1 MDHSS
6 AYSEKLA
13 TPEKVTALMKR
24 PKIINSSKDY
34 FVERDGKVF
43 AGTHILVDLWGAK
56 SLTDKLFIE
65 KALREAI
72 KVCGASLLHIH
83 LHQFGEGL
91 GISGVA
97 VLAESHISVHTW
109 PERRF
114 AAFDIFMC
122 GDCIPELALP
132 VFQKFFKPEKLETN
146 IQLRGIVK

>member
-24 PKIINSSKDY
+24 PKIINPSKDY

-56 SLTDKLFIE
+56 SLNDTLLIE

-109 PERRF
+109 PERQF

-132 VFQKFFKPEKLETN
+132 VFKKFFKPEKLRTN
-146 IQLRGIVK
+146 IQMRGIVT

>member
-6 AYSEKLA
+6 PYSQKVA
-13 TPEKVTALMKR
+13 TPEQVKAFMR
-24 PKIINSSKDY
+24 GPKIRNPSKDY

-56 SLTDKLFIE
+56 SLNDTLLIE

-83 LHQFGEGL
+83 LHEFGEGL

-97 VLAESHISVHTW
+97 VLAE
-109 PERRF
+109 
-114 AAFDIFMC
+114 
-122 GDCIPELALP
+122 
-132 VFQKFFKPEKLETN
+132 
-146 IQLRGIVK
+146 

>member
-6 AYSEKLA
+6 PYSQKLA
-13 TPEKVTALMKR
+13 TPEQVKAFMKG
-24 PKIINSSKDY
+24 PKIRNPSKDY

-56 SLTDKLFIE
+56 SLNDTLLIE

-83 LHQFGEGL
+83 LHEFGEGL

-109 PERRF
+109 PERQF

-132 VFQKFFKPEKLETN
+132 VFKKFFKPEKLRTN
-146 IQLRGIVK
+146 IQMRGIVT

>member
-6 AYSEKLA
+6 PYSQKFA
-13 TPEKVTALMKR
+13 TPEQVKAFMKG
-24 PKIINSSKDY
+24 PKIRNPSKDY

-56 SLTDKLFIE
+56 SLNDTLLIE

-83 LHQFGEGL
+83 LHEFGEGL

-109 PERRF
+109 PERQF

-122 GDCIPELALP
+122 GECIPELALP
-132 VFQKFFKPEKLETN
+132 VFKKFFKPEKLRTN
-146 IQLRGIVK
+146 IQMRGIVT